1 MKSEEINGNIFYN
14 GDCVTGAREH
24 IPDNSVDLII
34 TDPPY
39 GINGDQLHQHYNRD
53 EEFVV
58 EGYIEVPASEYGE
71 FSLNWVKETERI
83 LRPGGSIYIVSGYTN
98 LYHILAALRETGLR
112 EVNHII
118 WKYNFGVYTSR
129 KYVSSHYHILFYE
142 KPGGERTFDLESR
155 FGVKEKDL
163 DNRSLNYQDREDVW
177 IINREY
183 KPGQVKNK
191 NELPAD
197 LLVKMMQY
205 SSNEGDLVCD
215 MFLGGFS
222 TARVAIGLNRR
233 ATGFEISQTAFE
245 VKTRELQDVRHGYLL
260 PSLRTPDVEER
271 KNQGKSWTDADI
283 KTLTDRFTRLAES
296 GKTKQSIIETLE
308 EELGRGRWAIEKM
321 LKKQG
326 IQNGGR
332 GRPHNKATD
341 GEYNSQAVL
350 PLD

>member
-58 EGYIEVPASEYGE
+58 EGYVEVPASEYGE
-71 FSLNWVKETERI
+71 FSLNWVKEAERI

-118 WKYNFGVYTSR
+118 WKYNFGIYTSR

-142 KPGGERTFDLESR
+142 KPGGERTFNLESR
-155 FGVKEKDL
+155 YGAGENAP
-163 DNRSLNYQDREDVW
+163 DNGSLNYRDREDVW

-183 KPGQVKNK
+183 KPGKVKNK
-191 NELPAD
+191 NELPTE
-197 LLVKMMQY
+197 LLVKMIQY

-233 ATGFEISQTAFE
+233 ATGFEISGQVFDLKAAE
-245 VKTRELQDVRHGYLL
+245 MRDVAQGWLL
-260 PSLRTPDVEER
+260 PSLRVPQSAGPENR
-271 KNQGKSWTDADI
+271 GKPWTDGDQ
-283 KTLTDRFTRLAES
+283 KTLISRYTGLIES
-296 GKTKQSIIETLE
+296 GETKKNAVAIVGR
-308 EELGRGRWAIEKM
+308 ELGRGRWSIEKM
-321 LKKQG
+321 LKIQG
-326 IQNGGR
+326 VRAGR
-332 GRPHNKATD
+332 RERRAATAKRP
-341 GEYNSQAVL
+341 
-350 PLD
+350 